1 MIIINNIAG
10 QWTAIPLALIND
22 SSLSYAAKGVY
33 MRIAALPEKT
43 EVTAKLLQGE
53 LNKRTIAT
61 LMLELLKAGWLRI
74 IDKKYNGQKVYQL
87 LATRVENLDNV
98 MGNQGA
104 KSALVGCKKCTQQG
118 AENAPYNK
126 NNIYNNIL
134 DNIRE
139 DTLPDFYHFPF
150 DKRLTIEQK
159 RNLVI
164 KEVDKYVKSGAIEP
178 DEARMFVL
186 YWTEPMMFLPN
197 SMRMEDPELKCF
209 NLETRLRIWNERKNN
224 SAR

>member
-10 QWTAIPLALIND
+10 QWTAIPMALIND

-33 MRIAALPEKT
+33 MRIAALPETT

-87 LATRVENLDNV
+87 LATRAENLDNV
-98 MGNQGA
+98 TENQGA
-104 KSALVGCKKCTQQG
+104 KNALVGCKKCTQQG
-118 AENAPYNK
+118 AENAPSNK

-139 DTLPDFYHFPF
+139 SALPDFYHFPF
-150 DKRLTIEQK
+150 DKRLNIEQK

-197 SMRMEDPELKCF
+197 SMRMEDPELKCW
-209 NLETRLRIWNERKNN
+209 NLETRIRIWNERKNN

>member
-10 QWTAIPLALIND
+10 QWTAIPVALIND

-33 MRIAALPEKT
+33 LRIAALPETT

-61 LMLELLKAGWLRI
+61 LFRELIDCGWLTITHERA
-74 IDKKYNGQKVYQL
+74 DGRKAYKLNANKDM
-87 LATRVENLDNV
+87 TS
-98 MGNQGA
+98 A
-104 KSALVGCKKCTQQG
+104 K
-118 AENAPYNK
+118 NAPDNK
-126 NNIYNNIL
+126 NIIYNINNNIL

-139 DTLPDFYHFPF
+139 NPLPDFYHFPF
-150 DKRLTIEQK
+150 DKRLNIEQK

-197 SMRMEDPELKCF
+197 SMRMEDPELKCW
-209 NLETRLRIWNERKNN
+209 NLETRLRIWKERKN

>member
-10 QWTAIPLALIND
+10 QWTAIPVALIND

-33 MRIAALPEKT
+33 LRIAALPET
-43 EVTAKLLQGE
+43 IEVTAKLLQGE

-61 LMLELLKAGWLRI
+61 LFRELIDCGWLTITHERA
-74 IDKKYNGQKVYQL
+74 DGRKAYKLNANKDM
-87 LATRVENLDNV
+87 TS
-98 MGNQGA
+98 A
-104 KSALVGCKKCTQQG
+104 KNAPVSECKKCTR
-118 AENAPYNK
+118 ASAKNAPDNK
-126 NNIYNNIL
+126 NIIYNINNNIL

-139 DTLPDFYHFPF
+139 NPLPDFYHFPF
-150 DKRLTIEQK
+150 DKRLNIEQK

-197 SMRMEDPELKCF
+197 SMRMEDPELKCW
-209 NLETRLRIWNERKNN
+209 NLETRLRIWNERKN

>member
-10 QWTAIPLALIND
+10 QWTAIPMALIND

-33 MRIAALPEKT
+33 MRIAALPETT

-61 LMLELLKAGWLRI
+61 LFRELINCGWLTITHERA
-74 IDKKYNGQKVYQL
+74 DGRKVYQL
-87 LATRVENLDNV
+87 NV
-98 MGNQGA
+98 NKEVAGA
-104 KSALVGCKKCTQQG
+104 K
-118 AENAPYNK
+118 NAPDNK
-126 NNIYNNIL
+126 NIIYNINNNIL
-134 DNIRE
+134 DIDRE
-139 DTLPDFYHFPF
+139 NPLPDFYHFPF

-164 KEVDKYVKSGAIEP
+164 KEVDKYVKSGALEP

-209 NLETRLRIWNERKNN
+209 NLETRIRIWNERKN

>member
-98 MGNQGA
+98 MENQGA
-104 KSALVGCKKCTQQG
+104 K
-118 AENAPYNK
+118 NAPSRVQK
-126 NNIYNNIL
+126 MHPTIRIIYI
-134 DNIRE
+134 II
-139 DTLPDFYHFPF
+139 Y
-150 DKRLTIEQK
+150 
-159 RNLVI
+159 
-164 KEVDKYVKSGAIEP
+164 
-178 DEARMFVL
+178 
-186 YWTEPMMFLPN
+186 
-197 SMRMEDPELKCF
+197 
-209 NLETRLRIWNERKNN
+209 
-224 SAR
+224 

>member
-1 MIIINNIAG
+1 M
-10 QWTAIPLALIND
+10 ALIND

-87 LATRVENLDNV
+87 LATRADDMHNITE
-98 MGNQGA
+98 NQGA
-104 KSALVGCKKCTQQG
+104 K
-118 AENAPYNK
+118 NAPDNK
-126 NNIYNNIL
+126 NIIYNINNNIL
-134 DNIRE
+134 DLDRE
-139 DTLPDFYHFPF
+139 NPLPDFYHFPF

-209 NLETRLRIWNERKNN
+209 NLETRLRIWNERKN

>member
-10 QWTAIPLALIND
+10 QWTAIPVALIND

-33 MRIAALPEKT
+33 LRIAALPETT

-87 LATRVENLDNV
+87 LATRAENLDNV
-98 MGNQGA
+98 TENQGA
-104 KSALVGCKKCTQQG
+104 KNALVGCKKCTQQG
-118 AENAPYNK
+118 AENAPSNK

-134 DNIRE
+134 DIDRE
-139 DTLPDFYHFPF
+139 NRPPDFYHFPF
-150 DKRLTIEQK
+150 DKRLNIEQK

-186 YWTEPMMFLPN
+186 YWTEPMMFRPN

>member
-10 QWTAIPLALIND
+10 QWTAIPVALIND

-33 MRIAALPEKT
+33 LRIAALPET
-43 EVTAKLLQGE
+43 IEVTAKLLQGE

-61 LMLELLKAGWLRI
+61 LFRELISAGWLRI

-87 LATRVENLDNV
+87 LATRAEDLDNV
-98 MGNQGA
+98 TENKGA
-104 KSALVGCKKCTQQG
+104 KNALVGCKKCTQQG
-118 AENAPYNK
+118 AENAPSNK

-134 DNIRE
+134 DIDRE
-139 DTLPDFYHFPF
+139 SPLPDFYHFPF
-150 DKRLTIEQK
+150 DKRLNIEQK

-197 SMRMEDPELKCF
+197 SMRMEDPELKCW
-209 NLETRLRIWNERKNN
+209 NLETRIRIWNERKNN

>member
-33 MRIAALPEKT
+33 MRIAALPETT

-61 LMLELLKAGWLRI
+61 LFRELINCGWLTITHERA
-74 IDKKYNGQKVYQL
+74 DGRKVYQL
-87 LATRVENLDNV
+87 NV
-98 MGNQGA
+98 NKEVAGA
-104 KSALVGCKKCTQQG
+104 KNAPESECKKCTRAG
-118 AENAPYNK
+118 AKNAPDNK
-126 NNIYNNIL
+126 NIIYNINNNIL

-150 DKRLTIEQK
+150 DKRLSIEQK

>member
-1 MIIINNIAG
+1 M
-10 QWTAIPLALIND
+10 ALIND

-33 MRIAALPEKT
+33 MRIAALPETT

-87 LATRVENLDNV
+87 LATRAENLDNV
-98 MGNQGA
+98 TENQGA
-104 KSALVGCKKCTQQG
+104 KNALVGCKKCTQQG
-118 AENAPYNK
+118 AENAPSNK
-126 NNIYNNIL
+126 NNIYINNIL
-134 DNIRE
+134 DIDRE
-139 DTLPDFYHFPF
+139 SPLPDFYHFPF
-150 DKRLTIEQK
+150 DKRLNIEQK